1 MTGMSS
7 SSSWPTSLAS
17 AKCRVVV
24 DRNELFEAVF
34 TQNGEDKGGQSNGY
48 NDNDKNQG
56 VHLHLFLQL
65 FSVRTYET
73 DWILVSNSFFF
84 LLTPTRTPSVASY
97 FLRDLPFFQS
107 RLAEVSKTGPSRI
120 YVTDPWSQIGCP
132 SLSSK
137 VSYNRFR
144 TRGLLRK
151 YKTPRFSTPQLDQ
164 GKTEILPVIAGGGKT
179 NAESKA
185 ILR

>member
-7 SSSWPTSLAS
+7 SSSWPTPLAS

-65 FSVRTYET
+65 FSVLMRLEDNY
-73 DWILVSNSFFF
+73 WFLSSNSFFYI
-84 LLTPTRTPSVASY
+84 LNPTRTPE
-97 FLRDLPFFQS
+97 
-107 RLAEVSKTGPSRI
+107 LAGIPE
-120 YVTDPWSQIGCP
+120 
-132 SLSSK
+132 
-137 VSYNRFR
+137 N
-144 TRGLLRK
+144 LLLK
-151 YKTPRFSTPQLDQ
+151 YKENKKSASFQCL
-164 GKTEILPVIAGGGKT
+164 
-179 NAESKA
+179 
-185 ILR
+185 

>member
-1 MTGMSS
+1 MTMTGMSS

-65 FSVRTYET
+65 F
-73 DWILVSNSFFF
+73 LVLMRLEDNYWFLSSNSFFYF
-84 LLTPTRTPSVASY
+84 KVWVFWKGHKIWKNLRRNFDKSIVFCAQNSVLVKKSTKIFKNKCGQVVLY
-97 FLRDLPFFQS
+97 
-107 RLAEVSKTGPSRI
+107 
-120 YVTDPWSQIGCP
+120 
-132 SLSSK
+132 K
-137 VSYNRFR
+137 VKKLMRF
-144 TRGLLRK
+144 
-151 YKTPRFSTPQLDQ
+151 
-164 GKTEILPVIAGGGKT
+164 
-179 NAESKA
+179 
-185 ILR
+185 